1 MNGPL
6 AKPLAGPWAEARRLL
21 VMRLD
26 NIGDVVM
33 TGPVLHAIKENLP
46 GASVTLMASPGGS
59 KAATLLPGVDEVL
72 DWRVLWQ
79 DLGRLSFDP
88 AREFTMIE
96 ALRRG
101 SYDAVV
107 ILTSFKQT
115 PHVAG
120 YACYLAGIPLRLGE
134 SKEWGGG
141 VLTDEAP
148 PAPDELHQVERNLR
162 LIEHAGF
169 HVEDRSLRVR
179 VPEEARTTAA
189 VLLKA
194 RGVSPNAS
202 YLLLNPWASV
212 QARTYPPDRFAL
224 AARQLSKQT
233 GWPVVVTGTEAERAR
248 SADVLDVLVD
258 GGVNLVGATELP
270 ELAALVEGARLVL
283 TNNTST
289 MHLLDALR
297 TPGVVLFSG
306 TELEEQW
313 RPRHTP
319 HRLLRRETWCSPCH
333 AFTCPYDL
341 ECLDIPPGEVAQAG
355 LSLLNEVGDRHAD
368 RHVDRYAEAPQE
380 ESRA

>member
-1 MNGPL
+1 VT
-6 AKPLAGPWAEARRLL
+6 GPWVEARRLL

-33 TGPVLHAIKENLP
+33 TGPVLRALKENLP
-46 GASVTLMASPGGS
+46 RVSITLMASPGG
-59 KAATLLPGVDEVL
+59 KEAAPLLPWVDEVFA
-72 DWRVLWQ
+72 WRVLWQ

-88 AREFTMIE
+88 AREWELIE
-96 ALRRG
+96 ALRG
-101 SYDAVV
+101 CYDAAI

-115 PHVAG
+115 PHPAG

-162 LIEHAGF
+162 LIEHVGF
-169 HVEDRSLRVR
+169 VVEDRSLSLH
-179 VPEEARTTAA
+179 VPEEARGT
-189 VLLKA
+189 VVELLQA
-194 RGVSPNAS
+194 RGVAPDAP
-202 YLLLNPWASV
+202 YVLLNPWASA
-212 QARTYPPDRFAL
+212 QARTYPTHRFAF
-224 AARQLSKQT
+224 AARLLSEET
-233 GWPVVVTGTEAERAR
+233 GWPVVVSGTEADR
-248 SADVLDVLVD
+248 SRSGELLDVLGDRGVD
-258 GGVNLVGATELP
+258 LVGATGLS

-313 RPRHTP
+313 RPRDVP
-319 HRLLRRETWCSPCH
+319 HRLLRRETWCSPCY
-333 AFTCPYDL
+333 AFSCPYNL
-341 ECLDIPPGEVAQAG
+341 ECLDISPEEVTEAG
-355 LSLLNEVGDRHAD
+355 LSLLAEVGGRPAGAS
-368 RHVDRYAEAPQE
+368 RQE
-380 ESRA
+380 GTRA

>member
-1 MNGPL
+1 MNES
-6 AKPLAGPWAEARRLL
+6 WAEARRLL

-33 TGPVLHAIKENLP
+33 TGPVLRALKENLP
-46 GASVTLMASPGGS
+46 GASITLMASPGG
-59 KAATLLPGVDEVL
+59 KEAASLLPWVDEVFA
-72 DWRVLWQ
+72 WRVLWQ

-88 AREFTMIE
+88 AREWELIE

-101 SYDAVV
+101 SYDAAI

-115 PHVAG
+115 PHPAG

-162 LIEHAGF
+162 LIEYAGF
-169 HVEDRSLRVR
+169 GVEDRSLGLH
-179 VPEEARTTAA
+179 VPEEARETAA
-189 VLLKA
+189 ELLQA
-194 RGVSPNAS
+194 RGVAPDAP
-202 YLLLNPWASV
+202 YVLLNPWASA
-212 QARTYPPDRFAL
+212 QARTYPTHRFAF
-224 AARQLSKQT
+224 AARLLSEET
-233 GWPVVVTGTEAERAR
+233 GWPVVVSGTEADR
-248 SADVLDVLVD
+248 SRSGELLDALGSRGVD
-258 GGVNLVGATELP
+258 LVGATSLS

-313 RPRHTP
+313 RPRDAP
-319 HRLLRRETWCSPCH
+319 HKLLRRETPCSPCY
-333 AFTCPYDL
+333 AVACPFNL
-341 ECLDIPPGEVAQAG
+341 ECLDIPPDEVAEAG
-355 LSLLNEVGDRHAD
+355 LSLLAEVGDRPA
-368 RHVDRYAEAPQE
+368 AI
-380 ESRA
+380 SRQKGTRS

>member
-1 MNGPL
+1 MHG
-6 AKPLAGPWAEARRLL
+6 AWAEARRLL

-33 TGPVLHAIKENLP
+33 TGPVLRALKENLP
-46 GASVTLMASPGGS
+46 EASITLMASPGGS
-59 KAATLLPGVDEVL
+59 KAASLLPWVDEVL
-72 DWRVLWQ
+72 TWRVLWQ
-79 DLGRLSFDP
+79 DLGGLSFDP
-88 AREFTMIE
+88 AREWGMIE
-96 ALRRG
+96 TLREG
-101 SYDAVV
+101 SYDAAI

-115 PHVAG
+115 PHAAG

-141 VLTDEAP
+141 ILTDEAP
-148 PAPDELHQVERNLR
+148 PAPDELHQVERNLH

-169 HVEDRSLRVR
+169 RVDDRSLGVC
-179 VPEEARTTAA
+179 VPEEARRTAA
-189 VLLKA
+189 DLLAK
-194 RGVSPNAS
+194 RGVPLDAP
-202 YLLLNPWASV
+202 YVLLNPWASA

-224 AARQLSKQT
+224 AARRLSNET
-233 GWPVVVTGTEAERAR
+233 SWPVVVTGTDANRERVGE
-248 SADVLDVLVD
+248 VLGVLGDRGVD
-258 GGVNLVGATELP
+258 LVGATDLP

-313 RPRHTP
+313 RPRHAA
-319 HRLLRRETWCSPCH
+319 HRLLRRETWCSPCY
-333 AFTCPYDL
+333 AFTCPYGL

-355 LSLLNEVGDRHAD
+355 LSLLDEV
-368 RHVDRYAEAPQE
+368 VDDGPETAA
-380 ESRA
+380 SRRGAQA

>member
-1 MNGPL
+1 MT
-6 AKPLAGPWAEARRLL
+6 GPWAEVRRLL

-33 TGPVLHAIKENLP
+33 TGPVLRALKENLP
-46 GASVTLMASPGGS
+46 RASITLMASPGG
-59 KAATLLPGVDEVL
+59 KEAASLLPWVDEVFA
-72 DWRVLWQ
+72 WRVLWQ

-88 AREFTMIE
+88 AREWELIG

-101 SYDAVV
+101 SYDAAI

-115 PHVAG
+115 PHPAG
-120 YACYLAGIPLRLGE
+120 YACYLAGIPLRIGE

-148 PAPDELHQVERNLR
+148 SAPDEVHQVERNLH

-169 HVEDRSLRVR
+169 GVEVRSLSLH
-179 VPEEARTTAA
+179 VPEEARGTVAQ
-189 VLLKA
+189 LLQA
-194 RGVSPNAS
+194 RGVAPDAP
-202 YLLLNPWASV
+202 YVLLNPWASA
-212 QARTYPPDRFAL
+212 QARTYPTHRFAF
-224 AARQLSKQT
+224 AARLLSEET
-233 GWPVVVTGTEAERAR
+233 GWPVVVSGTEADR
-248 SADVLDVLVD
+248 SRSGELLDALGDRGVD
-258 GGVNLVGATELP
+258 LVGATVLS

-313 RPRHTP
+313 RPRDAP
-319 HRLLRRETWCSPCH
+319 HRLLRRETWCSPCY
-333 AFTCPYDL
+333 AFACPYNL
-341 ECLDIPPGEVAQAG
+341 ECLDIQPEDVAEAG
-355 LSLLNEVGDRHAD
+355 LSLLAEVGGRPAGSS
-368 RHVDRYAEAPQE
+368 RQE
-380 ESRA
+380 GTRA